1 MEGIVQTSMK
11 DIVKNA
17 MVDVSGYAVEL
28 VDGRFTT
35 VGNDL
40 TAHLVQL
47 VARGDG
53 LAVCHGAGPL
63 LAMQGMDIH
72 NEQDAAVARNYLES
86 VFRAFAAA
94 VDVSQHSPV
103 EIGYDRVAAMDVDGY
118 NKNTSFTP
126 NSDHTESREFLTT
139 KCVHFDSATPFIGNV
154 YGPNTNID
162 GGKPIVC
169 NTRDFCA
176 NAGVDPADLIELMP
190 HSYNVAVKE
199 RYAEA
204 ILADY
209 AVAVDIDL
217 TNDMAMIVLNNEVA
231 GGLAHAGS
239 TPRLADPS
247 RPGKRPLRH
256 IEFQFAES
264 ENLNKWYRHYRLD
277 IPEIRMSVPANDA
290 AEFTRYHQGVDS
302 SLPAASPVSTG
313 H

>member
-1 MEGIVQTSMK
+1 MQTSMK

-17 MVDVSGYAVEL
+17 MVDVSGYSVEL
-28 VDGRFTT
+28 VDGRFKT
-35 VGNDL
+35 VGDDL

-47 VARGDG
+47 VADGDG

-63 LAMQGMDIH
+63 LAKHGMDIH
-72 NEQDAAVARNYLES
+72 HEQDAAVARDYLES
-86 VFRAFAAA
+86 IFRAFAAA

-103 EIGYDRVAAMDVDGY
+103 VIGYDRVAAMDVDGY

-176 NAGVDPADLIELMP
+176 TAGVDPAELIELMP

-199 RYAEA
+199 QYAGRHPGR
-204 ILADY
+204 LR
-209 AVAVDIDL
+209 
-217 TNDMAMIVLNNEVA
+217 
-231 GGLAHAGS
+231 GGRGRRPDQRHGHDRAEQRGGRWARPRGLHAAA
-239 TPRLADPS
+239 R
-247 RPGKRPLRH
+247 R
-256 IEFQFAES
+256 
-264 ENLNKWYRHYRLD
+264 
-277 IPEIRMSVPANDA
+277 SVPARQA
-290 AEFTRYHQGVDS
+290 A
-302 SLPAASPVSTG
+302 AAPHRVPVRRE
-313 H
+313 